1 MNKEVKAALSRGCK
15 MFAIS
20 LVAASTTA
28 ITVLQQHILNPDGS
42 LNLAP
47 ALPAASTAFLIAL
60 ASGVLHSLEQS
71 LGSTSEHSLDSP
83 PSPQPPPHQP

>member
-1 MNKEVKAALSRGCK
+1 MNKEVRAALSRGCK

-71 LGSTSEHSLDSP
+71 LGSTSDSP
-83 PSPQPPPHQP
+83 PSSQPPHQT